1 MPMFISLL
9 FWGFYAHRLLNNLA
23 IYALPAPMIS
33 FYQMEEAYIMEHAVD
48 PDKRRYAS
56 PFEAARHYID
66 FEKYGSSPYDSL
78 PEKYTDAIFK
88 YHTLYLIQNT
98 DTIHFKKEDLEISG
112 YKQIFKKYI
121 APKLPDGEWEM
132 PRDSLF

>member
-1 MPMFISLL
+1 MFIVLL

-23 IYALPAPMIS
+23 IYALPTPMIS

-66 FEKYGSSPYDSL
+66 FEKYGSAPYDSL
-78 PEKYTDAIFK
+78 P
-88 YHTLYLIQNT
+88 QNLLMPFLNT
-98 DTIHFKKEDLEISG
+98 IPYIWFRVRIPFILKRRDWKCRDTIKFLKNT
-112 YKQIFKKYI
+112 
-121 APKLPDGEWEM
+121 
-132 PRDSLF
+132 